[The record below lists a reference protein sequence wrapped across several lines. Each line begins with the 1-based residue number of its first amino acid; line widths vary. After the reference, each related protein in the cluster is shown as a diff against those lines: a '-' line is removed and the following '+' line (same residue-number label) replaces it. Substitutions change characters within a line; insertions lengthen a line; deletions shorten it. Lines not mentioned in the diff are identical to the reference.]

1 MIKKEMLVNE
11 HGYNT
16 PKAASYLA
24 IEALRSSPQRLRV
37 QSLHHASAVP
47 NRVRQSSHKESEEG
61 GKDSKLNQ
69 LSKAQFEGCD
79 GR

>member
-16 PKAASYLA
+16 PKAASYLV

-37 QSLHHASAVP
+37 QSLHQASAVP
-47 NRVRQSSHKESEEG
+47 NRFRQSSHKEP
-61 GKDSKLNQ
+61 KRV
-69 LSKAQFEGCD
+69 
-79 GR
+79 GRIPS